1 MPFRGT
7 SSQRLDVW
15 KGTRAKTS
23 GGLTKSDLIRNKRGK
38 IVSKKKS
45 TQAAS
50 QNNLG
55 EHLRPVGKKIP
66 KGEMLHPKGKL
77 AEKKAGGPKAKVAP
91 KPKPAPKAAPK
102 AAPKPKAPKP
112 AAKPVAKPAPKPKPK
127 PAQKAKPKKK
137 PAQTKVFK
145 KKPKINPL
153 TNQAYEADAKSK
165 ISLDNVKRHKKRP
178 KMDPFAGGW

>member
-7 SSQRLDVW
+7 SSQRLEVW

-23 GGLTKSDLIRNKRGK
+23 GGLRKSDLIRNKRGK

-55 EHLRPVGKKIP
+55 SHLRPAGKKIP
-66 KGEMLHPKGKL
+66 KGEMLHPKGKSKL

-102 AAPKPKAPKP
+102 PKAAP
-112 AAKPVAKPAPKPKPK
+112 AKPVAKAASKPKPK

-137 PAQTKVFK
+137 PAKAKVFK

-165 ISLDNVKRHKKRP
+165 VSLDNVKRYKSRP
-178 KMDPFAGGW
+178 KEVQYIGEW